1 MSKQIINK
9 GKLIYLDPIEN
20 IVLSNDI
27 KEIAGVLND
36 DDHLLLDSLSI
47 DAGVFAYLFENKIIK
62 KVCNCKYVVRLQTKA
77 FFNCSN
83 LEKVDQFNNLEF
95 IGDYAF
101 SGCTNLKELHITNK
115 VKYIGAYAFS
125 GVKELNIKFG
135 GTLEEWNK
143 IEKNFDVRQDDWMPN
158 VLILKTK
165 DTVTI
170 FKKDQ

>member
-1 MSKQIINK
+1 MTKQIINK

-20 IVLSNDI
+20 VVLSNDI
-27 KEIAGVLND
+27 KEIAGLLND
-36 DDHLLLDSLSI
+36 DDYLLLDSLSI
-47 DAGVFAYLFENKIIK
+47 DAGVFAYIFENKIVKI
-62 KVCNCKYVVRLQTKA
+62 VSNCKNIVRLQSKA

-83 LEKVDQFNNLEF
+83 LELLDKFAKLEF

-101 SGCTNLKELHITNK
+101 FGCTNLKELHITNK

-143 IEKNFDVRQDDWMPN
+143 IEKNFDVRQDYWMPN

-165 DTVTI
+165 DTVVTL
-170 FKKDQ
+170 KKDQ

>member
-47 DAGVFAYLFENKIIK
+47 DAGVFAYMFENKIIK
-62 KVCNCKYVVRLQTKA
+62 KVCNCKNVVRLQTKA
-77 FFNCSN
+77 FWGCSY
-83 LEKVDQFNNLEF
+83 LEKVDKFNNLEY

-101 SGCTNLKELHITNK
+101 SGCTNLKVLKFSNK
-115 VKYIGAYAFS
+115 VKYIGAHAFS
-125 GVKELNIKFG
+125 GIKNLTIDFN

-143 IEKNFDVRQDDWMPN
+143 IEKGCDLSKDDWMPD
-158 VLILKTK
+158 VLTLNTK
-165 DTVTI
+165 DSTI
-170 FKKDQ
+170 KLFRKK